1 MIPRAAARAVG
12 RPHREEVRLLFALL
26 LLLGGCYKYVP
37 VEAGAPGLMRGD
49 PVRVRLDLASV
60 DLEDVTV
67 RNIRSMDAEVVRLS
81 GSELIV
87 SALWL
92 DSDTPGVGYPGGGWT
107 VQLPRASVIS
117 IDKRVFDVW
126 RTAAV
131 VGGTLLGTYLGWDSL
146 SGTSSGTGIDDD
158 RGQIR

>member
-1 MIPRAAARAVG
+1 MG
-12 RPHREEVRLLFALL
+12 RLLFALL
-26 LLLGGCYKYVP
+26 VLLGGCYKYVP
-37 VEAGAPGLMRGD
+37 VEAGARGLARGD

-60 DLEDVTV
+60 DLEDITV

-107 VQLPRASVIS
+107 VQLPRGSVVS

>member
-1 MIPRAAARAVG
+1 MSAHGARPRSG
-12 RPHREEVRLLFALL
+12 RLLFALL
-26 LLLGGCYKYVP
+26 VLLGGCYKYVP
-37 VEAGAPGLMRGD
+37 VEAGAPGLARGD
-49 PVRVRLDLASV
+49 PVRVRLDRASV

-107 VQLPRASVIS
+107 VQLPRASVVS

-146 SGTSSGTGIDDD
+146 AGTSSGTGIEDD
-158 RGQIR
+158 RGQTR

>member
-1 MIPRAAARAVG
+1 MKTPWVRATTISAER
-12 RPHREEVRLLFALL
+12 HRFALL
-26 LLLGGCYKYVP
+26 VLLGGCYKYVP
-37 VEAGAPGLMRGD
+37 IEAGAPGLARGD
-49 PVRVRLDLASV
+49 PVRVRLDRASV

-67 RNIRSMDAEVVRLS
+67 RNIRSMDTEVVRIS

-92 DSDTPGVGYPGGGWT
+92 DSDTPGGGWT
-107 VQLPRASVIS
+107 VQLPRAPVVS
-117 IDKRVFDVW
+117 IDKRVLDVW

-131 VGGTLLGTYLGWDSL
+131 VGGTLFGTYLGWDSL
-146 SGTSSGTGIDDD
+146 SGTSSGTGIEDD